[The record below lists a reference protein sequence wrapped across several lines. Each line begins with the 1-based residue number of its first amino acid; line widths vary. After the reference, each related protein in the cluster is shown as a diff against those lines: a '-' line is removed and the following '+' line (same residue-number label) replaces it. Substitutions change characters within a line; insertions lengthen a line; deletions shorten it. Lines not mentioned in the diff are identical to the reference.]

1 MSWRGAKVMHPRA
14 VELGALYG
22 VEIHVRSSFGEGPG
36 TVITG
41 GTSLEHLETRET
53 LAGIVHDLDVS
64 RVTLNGIRTGP
75 GTLSRVFAPLA
86 ERGISVD
93 VIVESGVK
101 GGAADVAFTVRR
113 ADFAEARRLAGEV
126 AGSLGGE
133 VEGEE
138 DLGKVSVVGTG
149 MLNRPV
155 TPPRMFASLG
165 EAGIPIR
172 MVSTSEIQVTCV
184 LPAERVEEAVRVL
197 HRTSNW
203 RREMFSGTFTALVTP
218 FRNGEVD
225 VEALEGMVE
234 FQIQHGVSGLVPC
247 GTTGETPAMS
257 EAEDRVVVETVV
269 RIANGRVPII
279 AGTGSNSTDMAIKY
293 TKMAQEVGA
302 DGSLQVAPYYN
313 KPTQEGLYRHF
324 AAIAESTELPLVL
337 YNIPGRTGVTI
348 SAETMARLA
357 EIPNIVGVK
366 DSTLSMNM
374 ISDVIRLCGEE
385 FDVLSG
391 DDPMTLPLVA
401 LGGRG

>member
-1 MSWRGAKVMHPRA
+1 
-14 VELGALYG
+14 
-22 VEIHVRSSFGEGPG
+22 
-36 TVITG
+36 
-41 GTSLEHLETRET
+41 
-53 LAGIVHDLDVS
+53 
-64 RVTLNGIRTGP
+64 
-75 GTLSRVFAPLA
+75 
-86 ERGISVD
+86 
-93 VIVESGVK
+93 
-101 GGAADVAFTVRR
+101 
-113 ADFAEARRLAGEV
+113 
-126 AGSLGGE
+126 
-133 VEGEE
+133 
-138 DLGKVSVVGTG
+138 
-149 MLNRPV
+149 
-155 TPPRMFASLG
+155 
-165 EAGIPIR
+165 
-172 MVSTSEIQVTCV
+172 
-184 LPAERVEEAVRVL
+184 
-197 HRTSNW
+197 
-203 RREMFSGTFTALVTP
+203 MFSGTFTALVTP

-257 EAEDRVVVETVV
+257 EAEDRVVVGTVV

-401 LGGRG
+401 LGGRGVISVASNVAPGAVSDMVRAMLEGDWERGRELHYELLPLFRALFVETNPIPVKTAASLLGLCSDEMRLPLVPMEGENLRALQETLDRSAHLLPTPEEV

>member
-1 MSWRGAKVMHPRA
+1 
-14 VELGALYG
+14 
-22 VEIHVRSSFGEGPG
+22 
-36 TVITG
+36 
-41 GTSLEHLETRET
+41 
-53 LAGIVHDLDVS
+53 
-64 RVTLNGIRTGP
+64 
-75 GTLSRVFAPLA
+75 
-86 ERGISVD
+86 
-93 VIVESGVK
+93 
-101 GGAADVAFTVRR
+101 
-113 ADFAEARRLAGEV
+113 
-126 AGSLGGE
+126 
-133 VEGEE
+133 
-138 DLGKVSVVGTG
+138 
-149 MLNRPV
+149 
-155 TPPRMFASLG
+155 
-165 EAGIPIR
+165 
-172 MVSTSEIQVTCV
+172 
-184 LPAERVEEAVRVL
+184 
-197 HRTSNW
+197 
-203 RREMFSGTFTALVTP
+203 MFSGTFTALVTP

-234 FQIQHGVSGLVPC
+234 FQLQHGVSGLVPC

-269 RIANGRVPII
+269 RITNGRVPVI

-293 TKMAQEVGA
+293 TKMAREVGA

-401 LGGRG
+401 LGGRGVISVASNVAPGAVSDMVRAVLEGDWERGRELHYELLPLFRALFVETNPIPVKTAASLLGLCSDEMRLPLVPMEGENLRALQEILDRSAHLLPTPEEV

>member
-1 MSWRGAKVMHPRA
+1 
-14 VELGALYG
+14 
-22 VEIHVRSSFGEGPG
+22 
-36 TVITG
+36 
-41 GTSLEHLETRET
+41 
-53 LAGIVHDLDVS
+53 
-64 RVTLNGIRTGP
+64 
-75 GTLSRVFAPLA
+75 
-86 ERGISVD
+86 
-93 VIVESGVK
+93 
-101 GGAADVAFTVRR
+101 
-113 ADFAEARRLAGEV
+113 
-126 AGSLGGE
+126 
-133 VEGEE
+133 
-138 DLGKVSVVGTG
+138 
-149 MLNRPV
+149 
-155 TPPRMFASLG
+155 
-165 EAGIPIR
+165 
-172 MVSTSEIQVTCV
+172 
-184 LPAERVEEAVRVL
+184 
-197 HRTSNW
+197 
-203 RREMFSGTFTALVTP
+203 MFSGTFTALVTP

-257 EAEDRVVVETVV
+257 EAEDRVVVGTVV

-293 TKMAQEVGA
+293 TKMAREVGA

-374 ISDVIRLCGEE
+374 ISDVISLCGEE

-401 LGGRG
+401 LGGRGVISVASNVAPGAVSDLVKALMEGDWERGRELHYQLLPLFRALFIETNPIPVKTAASLLGLCSDEMRLPLVPMEGENLRVL